1 MKLKEA
7 IVESIRSFYNGK
19 PLTNIEE
26 DQGHPVKYTFE
37 YMDNLDSLKEDKKNG
52 SKEKENV

>member
-7 IVESIRSFYNGK
+7 IVESIKSFYDGR

-37 YMDNLDSLKEDKKNG
+37 YMDNLKNLKEGKKNG
-52 SKEKENV
+52 SKSKKNV